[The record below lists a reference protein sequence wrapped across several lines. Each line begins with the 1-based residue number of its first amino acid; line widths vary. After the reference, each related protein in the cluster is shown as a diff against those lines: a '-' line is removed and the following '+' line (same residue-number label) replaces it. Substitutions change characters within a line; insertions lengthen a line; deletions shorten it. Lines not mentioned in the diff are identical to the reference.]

1 MLNFLKQIFMAKK
14 TKSKT
19 SPKGGNRGCLCDN
32 GTYSKECCN
41 GDLQNQG
48 IGSTIQG
55 GSSTEQVLM
64 EQEQNP
70 TKEVKILYKNITKNN
85 INCFNNK

>member
-1 MLNFLKQIFMAKK
+1 MLNILKQIFMAKK

-55 GSSTEQVLM
+55 GSSTVTSVDGTR
-64 EQEQNP
+64 
-70 TKEVKILYKNITKNN
+70 TKSNQRG
-85 INCFNNK
+85 

>member
-1 MLNFLKQIFMAKK
+1 MKA

-19 SPKGGNRGCLCDN
+19 SPKGGNRGCLCKD
-32 GTYSKECCN
+32 GTYKKECCN

-55 GSSTEQVLM
+55 GSSTVTSKLGGGFREDPMLRAEFMRMVSLDD
-64 EQEQNP
+64 
-70 TKEVKILYKNITKNN
+70 LR
-85 INCFNNK
+85 

>member
-1 MLNFLKQIFMAKK
+1 MLKYLKKIFMSKK

-32 GTYSKECCN
+32 GKYSKECCN

-48 IGSTIQG
+48 IGSTIT
-55 GSSTEQVLM
+55 GSDSTVTNTNGVRTISTQRG
-64 EQEQNP
+64 
-70 TKEVKILYKNITKNN
+70 
-85 INCFNNK
+85 